1 MAVKTDRLEA
11 RLSPDERERIKQAAA
26 TAGLS
31 VSAFVAEIAVERADQ
46 IIAATTP
53 TVVPADYFDDL
64 LAAHDDSANAPRL
77 AEAAKRSRRSNRIA
91 ALGATAS
98 RHSLATTS
106 PGSLAASRSSTTGCT
121 VMPAPGVRQRLLTL
135 GRVPVGS

>member
-11 RLSPDERERIKQAAA
+11 RLSPDERERIEQAAS

-31 VSAFVAEIAVERADQ
+31 VSAFVVEVAVERADQ
-46 IIAATTP
+46 IIAATT

-64 LAAHDDSANAPRL
+64 LAALDDSGDAPRL

-91 ALGATAS
+91 A
-98 RHSLATTS
+98 R
-106 PGSLAASRSSTTGCT
+106 
-121 VMPAPGVRQRLLTL
+121 
-135 GRVPVGS
+135 